1 MTDNNTKPEAD
12 DTPTPAD
19 VAKVVDQEVD
29 KPKRTRRTK
38 EQIAADEA
46 ATSDTSSPWDDL
58 LAQVGEELD
67 NQLVRWGV
75 QDHPLVG
82 GGDWAGRNVA
92 EYRRNEATLQEQNA
106 GRAQMGTM
114 GWDTILQEEVFEALS
129 ESNPEK
135 AVAELIQVAAVAVA
149 AADSL
154 RRNDVGVD
162 V

>member
-1 MTDNNTKPEAD
+1 
-12 DTPTPAD
+12 
-19 VAKVVDQEVD
+19 
-29 KPKRTRRTK
+29 
-38 EQIAADEA
+38 
-46 ATSDTSSPWDDL
+46 
-58 LAQVGEELD
+58 
-67 NQLVRWGV
+67 
-75 QDHPLVG
+75 
-82 GGDWAGRNVA
+82 
-92 EYRRNEATLQEQNA
+92 
-106 GRAQMGTM
+106 MGTM